1 VKRTRDRSF
10 VGPGVRSDDHVRKES
25 ANDPV
30 NGRSVA
36 ELRDHLWRQ
45 HPHRHGPVKR
55 KTSAMMLKPRIE
67 NLR

>member
-1 VKRTRDRSF
+1 MTMF
-10 VGPGVRSDDHVRKES
+10 EKES

-45 HPHRHGPVKR
+45 HP
-55 KTSAMMLKPRIE
+55 TAMARSKEKPAQ
-67 NLR
+67 

>member
-1 VKRTRDRSF
+1 MAMF
-10 VGPGVRSDDHVRKES
+10 EKES

-45 HPHRHGPVKR
+45 HRHHGRSKE
-55 KTSAMMLKPRIE
+55 KPAQ
-67 NLR
+67 